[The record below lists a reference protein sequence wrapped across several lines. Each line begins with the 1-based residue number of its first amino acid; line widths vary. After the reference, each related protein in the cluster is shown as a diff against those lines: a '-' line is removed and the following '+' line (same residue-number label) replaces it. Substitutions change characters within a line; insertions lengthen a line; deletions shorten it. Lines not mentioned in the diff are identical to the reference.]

1 MDYWI
6 SEVRFSVLWP
16 HLPSHIPSSSTK
28 LRPLEN
34 CPLWDIWYTGLSPFP
49 SDMINPSIRASV
61 VAGLLQP
68 HAFAENLDSHV
79 PRPISGSLR
88 DLPDISILFKRYL
101 DSSKMINVY
110 DWFESF
116 KTVLE
121 DQRQHYKELSTTQ
134 TSASP
139 RKRGKGKQKASP
151 QVDANEEDDSKWDI
165 HVQARFV
172 RALHELDYLG
182 LIKHTGRKADHL
194 VRTLFDVDDAQ

>member
-1 MDYWI
+1 M
-6 SEVRFSVLWP
+6 
-16 HLPSHIPSSSTK
+16 
-28 LRPLEN
+28 
-34 CPLWDIWYTGLSPFP
+34 
-49 SDMINPSIRASV
+49 
-61 VAGLLQP
+61 QP
-68 HAFAENLDSHV
+68 HAFAESFDSYV
-79 PRPISGSLR
+79 PSPIVGSLR

-110 DWFESF
+110 DWYESF

-121 DQRQHYKELSTTQ
+121 DQRQHCKELSTAQ
-134 TSASP
+134 ALASP

-151 QVDANEEDDSKWDI
+151 RVEASEEDDTKWDI
-165 HVQARFV
+165 HVQARFI